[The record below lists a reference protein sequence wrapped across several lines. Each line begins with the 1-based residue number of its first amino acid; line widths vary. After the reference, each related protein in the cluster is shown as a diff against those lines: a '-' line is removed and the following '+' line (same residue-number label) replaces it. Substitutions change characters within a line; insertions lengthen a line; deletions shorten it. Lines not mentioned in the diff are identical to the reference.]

1 MSKDVCCDSDIGMC
15 NMTGTQTGKY
25 LAEAKIPRTYCYE
38 GYRFDCSYMNL
49 N

>member
-1 MSKDVCCDSDIGMC
+1 MYAAVVISVYVKCDRHAD
-15 NMTGTQTGKY
+15 GKY
-25 LAEAKIPRTYCYE
+25 FAEAKIPLTYCNE